1 MPVEFTRLENAIGK
15 NKHLA
20 SKLYK
25 SEQRIVWWSGNFSQ
39 YTAEG
44 GVIELDDTVENIL
57 NSQTDLFADKLNY
70 LIYVKDAQ
78 ENKK

>member
-1 MPVEFTRLENAIGK
+1 MPSVKTNIWQVNYIRANNGLFGGAEIL
-15 NKHLA
+15 
-20 SKLYK
+20 
-25 SEQRIVWWSGNFSQ
+25 SQ

-44 GVIELDDTVENIL
+44 GVIELDDTDIL